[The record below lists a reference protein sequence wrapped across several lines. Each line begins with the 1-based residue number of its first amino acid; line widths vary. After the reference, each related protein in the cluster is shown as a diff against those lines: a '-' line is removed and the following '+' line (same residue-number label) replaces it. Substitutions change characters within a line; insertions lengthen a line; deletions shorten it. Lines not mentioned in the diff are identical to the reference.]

1 MKRKNAKLTVVKT
14 MLLLVKC
21 REVGGPNKEYLPRG
35 SGMVV
40 RASEVKAKYFPS
52 GPTKFSHQAFIL

>member
-1 MKRKNAKLTVVKT
+1 MTVVNP
-14 MLLLVKC
+14 MLFLVKC
-21 REVGGPNKEYLPRG
+21 LEEEGPNKEYLARG
-35 SGMVV
+35 RGMVV

>member
-1 MKRKNAKLTVVKT
+1 MTVVNP
-14 MLLLVKC
+14 MLFLVKC
-21 REVGGPNKEYLPRG
+21 LEEEGPNKEYLARG

-52 GPTKFSHQAFIL
+52 GPTKVSHQAFIL